1 LQCFLTVLCTLGD
14 KPIPPVVNKICWRG
28 TFQYNGPGLKVAAR
42 KSASGLAR
50 CGAFMQRFKLALGVV
65 LLAGVLVAVA
75 IAILN
80 PFSAPHT
87 MNEAEPTAVDRGR
100 NGEGVANRERKNS
113 AKATGSDSVI
123 RDFVNPPGQLNPNE
137 TSSPRMQQKQIKM
150 H

>member
-1 LQCFLTVLCTLGD
+1 MRVD
-14 KPIPPVVNKICWRG
+14 
-28 TFQYNGPGLKVAAR
+28 
-42 KSASGLAR
+42 SGLLRANLASSLAAN
-50 CGAFMQRFKLALGVV
+50 GELMPRFKLVLGLV

-87 MNEAEPTAVDRGR
+87 MNEPERAASDRGR
-100 NGEGVANRERKNS
+100 TGEVAASRERKSS

-123 RDFVNPPGQLNPNE
+123 RDFVDAPGPMNRIE
-137 TSSPRMQQKQIKM
+137 TNAPRMQQKQIKM